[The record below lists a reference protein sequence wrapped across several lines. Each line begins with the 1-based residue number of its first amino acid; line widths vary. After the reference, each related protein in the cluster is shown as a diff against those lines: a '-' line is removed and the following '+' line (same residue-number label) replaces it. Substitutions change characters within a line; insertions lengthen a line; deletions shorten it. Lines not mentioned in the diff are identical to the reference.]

1 MNNCSHLQLKI
12 DLPYPASDSEKASI
26 GIVSVRFFFLSL
38 SIFYHWNGNW
48 TCTTMIERIHS
59 STMQEGNGSNNNIL
73 LMSERGSD
81 SQCILTSQTN
91 IKYRPFIYAFES
103 CLMNF
108 IDLLPQHSLFLSAKL
123 RKIKH
128 LHTHTQFQATWPS
141 DSWLLFRI
149 FGKTVNLHNKCKHK
163 SFFLFFFSSVMFRS
177 IIIIYVKWFRCG
189 WRLMDMKVVGY
200 YIEARKGLVG
210 EMTFIKFRILTKLII
225 ISIFLEKRFTIKW
238 IMNCVWILGC

>member
-1 MNNCSHLQLKI
+1 MQLWIIAVICNWKLICHIQLVTVKRLQS
-12 DLPYPASDSEKASI
+12 ASFQCD
-26 GIVSVRFFFLSL
+26 FFFLSL

-123 RKIKH
+123 RRIKY
-128 LHTHTQFQATWPS
+128 LHTHT
-141 DSWLLFRI
+141 
-149 FGKTVNLHNKCKHK
+149 HNSKRRGQVILDFC
-163 SFFLFFFSSVMFRS
+163 FESS
-177 IIIIYVKWFRCG
+177 
-189 WRLMDMKVVGY
+189 
-200 YIEARKGLVG
+200 E
-210 EMTFIKFRILTKLII
+210 KL
-225 ISIFLEKRFTIKW
+225 
-238 IMNCVWILGC
+238 